1 MVKKKSPIDP
11 EKTDKNFLA
20 VSMPHR
26 GTFQQELS
34 HLFWRIELPDNYKPI
49 YLAANSTDIVTAR
62 NSLVRSALKED
73 KVEYLLFI
81 DSDQGVDPSVPRRLI
96 EKAEENDISVLS
108 ALTFIL
114 QGGVPTPLLSSASQA
129 ETRFD
134 WLDTAGL
141 VETDSVGTG
150 CLLVHRQVFEDIE
163 GPPFEQNYD
172 EDGIRTEAEDYVF
185 SKKAQEAGYDLY
197 IDQDV
202 AVDHHKKVSLQ
213 KYLSVL
219 SYAISVD
226 DPEEFMEAM

>member
-1 MVKKKSPIDP
+1 MVKKKKSIEPD
-11 EKTDKNFLA
+11 KTDKNFLA
-20 VSMPHR
+20 VSLPHQ

-62 NSLVRSALKED
+62 NSLIKNALKKD
-73 KVEYLLFI
+73 KVEYILFV

-114 QGGVPTPLLSSASQA
+114 QGGVPTPLLSSASEA
-129 ETRFD
+129 KTRFD

-163 GPPFEQNYD
+163 GAPFEQTYD

-185 SKKAQEAGYDLY
+185 SKKAKEAGYNLY

-202 AVDHHKKVSLQ
+202 VVDHHKKVSLQ
-213 KYLSVL
+213 NYLSVL
-219 SYAISVD
+219 SHAISAD
-226 DPEEFMEAM
+226 NAEEFIEAM